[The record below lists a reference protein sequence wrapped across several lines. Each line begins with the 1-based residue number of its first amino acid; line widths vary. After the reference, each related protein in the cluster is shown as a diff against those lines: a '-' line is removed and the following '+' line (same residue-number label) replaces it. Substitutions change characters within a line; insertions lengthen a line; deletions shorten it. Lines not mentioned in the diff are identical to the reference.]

1 MSSSYDREATPMRSQ
16 QYGHLNKTHIRAT
29 LVDVKSGKAV
39 LLDEELRV
47 NNGCPH
53 GKSHS
58 SSGKSPDGLSVPK
71 GQS

>member
-1 MSSSYDREATPMRSQ
+1 MSSSYDREATPTRSQ
-16 QYGHLNKTHIRAT
+16 QYGHLTKTHIRAT
-29 LVDVKSGKAV
+29 LVDMKSGKAI
-39 LLDEELRV
+39 LLDEELQV

-53 GKSHS
+53 GESHS